1 MSEKDNNSIDETN
14 DEGPRDSRLQSF
26 LRQASAIIAAE
37 KGFNNVAKAKLD
49 DLAQR
54 LHLPEELFEQGLQ
67 ELQNSNSP
75 VGDLTDYEKGFIKFL
90 IHEFS
95 QKPKGAVLSIS
106 MEEKAV
112 AYANDRFGISAN
124 RAEQLIDYQA
134 SESGIGRLSRTDARE
149 FGRQMIHDIIGE
161 QLLMDAKT
169 EDRIFRIG
177 RRWGCDVLEVEE
189 MITTALARN
198 ADAVRREQRRP
209 KILGVATM
217 AVLVMIGLSGW
228 WFFENREAIFGKTVV
243 KRDPVPVV
251 ADPIAEPDPEETK
264 SVLETTFPE
273 FAESLSSEDFVVR
286 GDAIEA
292 MTEQALSSQKE
303 NGNQF
308 DALGAWYLQEGD
320 PQVAD
325 RFEQSIQ
332 SALKSEPVSSRNNA
346 LMLPYRAAKAAQ
358 DICDSSQLTD
368 PYGRKETLSQIL
380 KTQFPSTTMPVETV
394 IANRQWNQVIQN
406 SWQDPGRNSIL
417 VDPLAKLTLTKLG
430 TRELQQ
436 FLSRSV
442 RTIILA
448 DKTQWRNM
456 ESSIRTAIE
465 SADDVQRI
473 EWIDIWI
480 DDFDGSSGFRQ
491 FVGPFLIA
499 SSLRDPKPA
508 TRDYAKFLKAER
520 SDWRNRRLR
529 PALLRH
535 EQISAS
541 IKKLDPY
548 FASISESNVNPDLIF
563 QTASAANLCLEA
575 MSIMKSGRAGNES
588 AWSEVDVQLE
598 RFDSRLRD
606 FVFLEEHDSQNPKIS
621 SAGFDTTLRDRTI
634 AAFNDL
640 SESNQARRLAAI
652 DRLPSLIAKFN
663 SIPQPKANSLATY
676 LLSPIEAD
684 EWLQMQRVV
693 TEFPRWPRLV
703 VAIADQLPESNAPI
717 DQVMTMYSVLTGE
730 PWNAT
735 TDGNW
740 RDAMSLS
747 LLKWSHESLLSSD
760 AVDPNSSDSDWIR
773 LEKFLQT
780 AYFRRSTLLGV
791 ETVEPSRSVVGNAKQ
806 CVRAVSEN
814 PAATDRAIGLV
825 EESSGSEMESVI
837 VLNQMLSGVQGSA
850 KPSSAGLRL
859 LESEL
864 KLLQIWNQQRQDQL
878 KGVTDG
884 S

>member
-346 LMLPYRAAKAAQ
+346 LMLP
-358 DICDSSQLTD
+358 
-368 PYGRKETLSQIL
+368 
-380 KTQFPSTTMPVETV
+380 
-394 IANRQWNQVIQN
+394 
-406 SWQDPGRNSIL
+406 
-417 VDPLAKLTLTKLG
+417 
-430 TRELQQ
+430 
-436 FLSRSV
+436 LSRRKSSAGYLRLKSVNGSV
-442 RTIILA
+442 RA
-448 DKTQWRNM
+448 KRN
-456 ESSIRTAIE
+456 
-465 SADDVQRI
+465 
-473 EWIDIWI
+473 
-480 DDFDGSSGFRQ
+480 
-491 FVGPFLIA
+491 
-499 SSLRDPKPA
+499 
-508 TRDYAKFLKAER
+508 
-520 SDWRNRRLR
+520 
-529 PALLRH
+529 
-535 EQISAS
+535 
-541 IKKLDPY
+541 
-548 FASISESNVNPDLIF
+548 SESNSQNTVSVNDDASRNCNRKQAVESGDPEFVAGSWPQFDPRRSF
-563 QTASAANLCLEA
+563 GKTDANETWHQRTTAVFESQRANDYSCRQDSVA
-575 MSIMKSGRAGNES
+575 KHGK
-588 AWSEVDVQLE
+588 
-598 RFDSRLRD
+598 FDS
-606 FVFLEEHDSQNPKIS
+606 N
-621 SAGFDTTLRDRTI
+621 GDR
-634 AAFNDL
+634 
-640 SESNQARRLAAI
+640 
-652 DRLPSLIAKFN
+652 
-663 SIPQPKANSLATY
+663 
-676 LLSPIEAD
+676 
-684 EWLQMQRVV
+684 
-693 TEFPRWPRLV
+693 
-703 VAIADQLPESNAPI
+703 
-717 DQVMTMYSVLTGE
+717 
-730 PWNAT
+730 
-735 TDGNW
+735 
-740 RDAMSLS
+740 
-747 LLKWSHESLLSSD
+747 
-760 AVDPNSSDSDWIR
+760 
-773 LEKFLQT
+773 
-780 AYFRRSTLLGV
+780 
-791 ETVEPSRSVVGNAKQ
+791 
-806 CVRAVSEN
+806 VR
-814 PAATDRAIGLV
+814 G
-825 EESSGSEMESVI
+825 
-837 VLNQMLSGVQGSA
+837 
-850 KPSSAGLRL
+850 
-859 LESEL
+859 
-864 KLLQIWNQQRQDQL
+864 
-878 KGVTDG
+878 
-884 S
+884 